1 MAHPWDDVGV
11 QYGEAKEILVSAEL
25 FVSPAAGTALRKPP
39 NAKKKQDKRDNG
51 NTDEKRLKEKSSWL
65 SLAKDSASAGHW
77 RPATCRLLE
86 EGERCLLN
94 IYVDESI
101 LYQTLSIHLLNHT
114 DIRRA
119 DSSLFHRKHCLAIYC
134 VAGKRWSSTSTTE
147 PVYLQFSSA
156 DLCNTWLALLRSYA
170 LPEIYGRWFFP
181 DEGGSYRMWRQVE
194 LTVLQGRNLGNS
206 KPFDGLNGD
215 SDSPSEPDPVDM
227 DVSCEIKFNDN
238 ICGRTTVQK
247 GVGSPDWRENFTFSD
262 LPPFEDLEIV
272 VWREKKVLK
281 PSVLGTLRIALG
293 NFPRGEEV
301 EGWFPV
307 LNSGSTAGDLQ
318 VGDLRL
324 KLRVD
329 EELILPCATYE
340 RLLRKLRSRN
350 FLEWLT
356 DFESK
361 LKLKTVGWHLMAI
374 AVADKRLIEQIQTLA
389 DKEVAGPVPC
399 TFDPIL
405 EIRAALITRVANQ
418 ASSTAHQ
425 TLFRGNNA
433 LTRIAEQTMN
443 WYGMEFLE
451 ASIGS
456 VLRRLIAEKVS
467 IEVDPMRNQ
476 KGQKDIDRNV
486 ELLVNWCRKIWNQIF
501 NARQS
506 CPSEMRRLFGTI
518 RARVEE
524 RFPLEENRELPWKC
538 VSAFVFL
545 RFIVPAILH
554 PHQVGLCRGLP
565 SDRVQRSLT
574 LIAKVIQSLANL
586 NTNVQKEDFMG
597 GMKDFLK
604 EGVPGMIDYLLV
616 VSTPAPEDI
625 RGGTP
630 SRTPDP
636 EQVKLAS
643 ILKKRMATMP
653 VLYREA
659 IPILPHLLDP
669 ARHLAVITSA
679 VIRTSRTYLSESKTR
694 ESRDKP
700 LEDLCSRC
708 IDVEQKALDRVSQLA
723 AQLSANQRKAPSH
736 GNGSEMPFSF
746 SPPSPSSPVSPQSTR
761 SERPSTAPSVSDAD
775 TSRRRMLF
783 DPNSNNPGPF
793 VRTSKS
799 PARNKLLHLKSP
811 SSDSIS
817 PINRTPHSSIP
828 VDVRSEL
835 PLDSQ
840 DDPGKKKKKTFNIWR
855 RA

>member
-1 MAHPWDDVGV
+1 MAHSWDDVGV

-101 LYQTLSIHLLNHT
+101 LYQRLSIHLLNHT

-119 DSSLFHRKHCLAIYC
+119 DSSLFQRKHCLSIYS
-134 VAGKRWSSTSTTE
+134 VADKRWSSPTITE

-181 DEGGSYRMWRQVE
+181 EEGGSYRMWRQVE
-194 LTVLQGRNLGNS
+194 LTVLQGKNLGNS
-206 KPFDGLNGD
+206 KPFDGLNED

-227 DVSCEIKFNDN
+227 DVSCEIKLNEI

-262 LPPFEDLEIV
+262 LPPFEDLGIF

-281 PSVLGTLRIALG
+281 PSVLGTLRIALS
-293 NFPRGEEV
+293 NFPRGQEV

-307 LNSGSTAGDLQ
+307 LNSGPTAGDLQ
-318 VGDLRL
+318 VGELRL

-329 EELILPCATYE
+329 EELILPYATYE

-350 FLEWLT
+350 FLDWLT

-361 LKLKTVGWHLMAI
+361 LKLKTVGWHLMAM
-374 AVADKRLIEQIQTLA
+374 AVADKKLIEQIQTLA
-389 DKEVAGPVPC
+389 DREVDSSVSSH
-399 TFDPIL
+399 
-405 EIRAALITRVANQ
+405 Q
-418 ASSTAHQ
+418 APSTAHQ

-456 VLRRLIAEKVS
+456 VLRRLIAEKVG
-467 IEVDPMRNQ
+467 IEVDPMRNP
-476 KGQKDIDRNV
+476 KGPKDIDRNV
-486 ELLVNWCRKIWNQIF
+486 ELLVSWCRKIWNQIF

-518 RARVEE
+518 RERVEK

-554 PHQVGLCRGLP
+554 PHQ
-565 SDRVQRSLT
+565 
-574 LIAKVIQSLANL
+574 
-586 NTNVQKEDFMG
+586 NVQKEDFMAG
-597 GMKDFLK
+597 VKDFLK
-604 EGVPGMIDYLLV
+604 EGASGMIDYLLV
-616 VSTPAPEDI
+616 VSTPAPEDV

-643 ILKKRMATMP
+643 NLKKRMAAMP
-653 VLYREA
+653 ALYREA
-659 IPILPHLLDP
+659 IPVLPHLLDP

-679 VIRTSRTYLSESKTR
+679 VIRTSHTYLSESKTR
-694 ESRDKP
+694 EPRDKP
-700 LEDLCSRC
+700 LEELCLRC
-708 IDVEQKALDRVSQLA
+708 LDVEEKALHRVSQLA
-723 AQLSANQRKAPSH
+723 VQLSANQRKAPLH
-736 GNGSEMPFSF
+736 GNGNEGPFSF

-775 TSRRRMLF
+775 TSRRRMF
-783 DPNSNNPGPF
+783 IDPNSNNPGPF

-799 PARNKLLHLKSP
+799 PARNKLVHLKSP

-817 PINRTPHSSIP
+817 PISRTPHTGIP

-835 PLDSQ
+835 PLDAQ
-840 DDPGKKKKKTFNIWR
+840 DDQGKRKKKFGIWR
-855 RA
+855 R